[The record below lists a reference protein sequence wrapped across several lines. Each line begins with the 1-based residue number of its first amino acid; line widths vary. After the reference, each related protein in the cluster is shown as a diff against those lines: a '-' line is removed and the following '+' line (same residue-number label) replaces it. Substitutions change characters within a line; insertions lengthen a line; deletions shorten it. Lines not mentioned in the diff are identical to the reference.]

1 MAGAEP
7 VAHAAGAA
15 LEAGAELYAVGVAGA
30 VAGAV
35 IASSA
40 RAAVPKIESRE
51 IVSREDV
58 AVKVRMTRSPVVS
71 SERVAARRRC

>member
-30 VAGAV
+30 V

-40 RAAVPKIESRE
+40 RAAAPEIESRE
-51 IVSREDV
+51 RVSREDF
-58 AVKVRMTRSPVVS
+58 AVRVRMTGSPVVV
-71 SERVAARRRC
+71 SERIAASRRC